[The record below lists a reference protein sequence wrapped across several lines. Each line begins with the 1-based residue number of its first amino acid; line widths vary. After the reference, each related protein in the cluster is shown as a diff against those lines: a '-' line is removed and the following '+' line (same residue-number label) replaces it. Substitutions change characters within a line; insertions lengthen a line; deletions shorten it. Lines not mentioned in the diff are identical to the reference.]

1 MALERRMEIADIVL
15 EHSECARVLLA
26 HGVDLCHSRGATLDA
41 ACAARRLDPG
51 RVFDEL
57 VAAARERVRAWPE
70 ADWGEVATP
79 ALIAHII
86 DRHHGYLRGAA
97 PALRAMA
104 DKVARDCGA
113 GPDVSDGVREV
124 FDIFDVH
131 LDYEERSLFPR
142 LMMHAGGPLDAAVR
156 RNLAVSQA
164 DHADIGRAL
173 ARLRDLARGD
183 PSSRRA
189 CTTYRVFMRELEHLE
204 RDLRRHSYLEGE
216 VLIPRFAP

>member
-1 MALERRMEIADIVL
+1 M
-15 EHSECARVLLA
+15 
-26 HGVDLCHSRGATLDA
+26 
-41 ACAARRLDPG
+41 
-51 RVFDEL
+51 
-57 VAAARERVRAWPE
+57 RAWPDI
-70 ADWGEVATP
+70 DWREVTTP

-113 GPDVSDGVREV
+113 GANVRDDVREL
-124 FDIFDVH
+124 FDIFDAH
-131 LDYEERSLFPR
+131 LDYEERSLFPG

-164 DHADIGRAL
+164 DHDDIGRAT
-173 ARLRDLARGD
+173 ARLRDFARGG
-183 PSSRRA
+183 PSSHRA
-189 CTTYRVFMRELEHLE
+189 CTTYRVFMRELEHFE